1 MGVWEAMFSSEE
13 EGWADAIVGSI
24 STMTNLAIEL
34 PSTLLVLIS
43 TALLL
48 VWDSTCQG
56 AQQVSDALGLE
67 EWWALE
73 HTLWTLLILQSL
85 PIVLKRAGG
94 DKGKILLQ
102 ILTIVQIICT
112 WGALIFYLNGLQGGA
127 IFGGNLSHPSM
138 AFLALIVQTIMITL
152 KQMRQD
158 MAGIGHDKDVSDERF
173 KAVYGVYDMAVKYEE
188 ALFLLIAVFGLPSLD
203 LDALMADPTPLL
215 AVLPVLGL
223 TYNWKKF
230 EGALFPEEKVETTEL
245 ANGAP
250 PQVAEEAKPEEPAP
264 EADQPEPELE
274 PEDKEAEADD
284 PEVSFKT
291 DTVEETK
298 PEETETKIDESE
310 KVEEVAVPEPVVPK
324 VSLITKIKGAVCGL
338 VGKLVGFFNCILT
351 KVLSLI
357 NLIVTKVL
365 SLVNLVTDAI
375 KALPWDCIVGL
386 ITTYGITAGI
396 TYAYWILT
404 AEDNLVFVAPSI
416 GLLAPLILGKIQEKN
431 WLDAKGAHLTN
442 EILKTVSL
450 GVHYYI
456 YKTYISLAE

>member
-13 EGWADAIVGSI
+13 ESWVDTVVDGV
-24 STMTNLAIEL
+24 STVTNLAIEL
-34 PSTLLVLIS
+34 PCTLLALIS

-48 VWDSTCQG
+48 VWDYTCQG

-85 PIVLKRAGG
+85 PLVLKRAKG
-94 DKGKILLQ
+94 DKGKMLLQ
-102 ILTIVQIICT
+102 ILSMVQILCT
-112 WGALIFYLNGLQGGA
+112 WGALIFYLNGLQGGV

-138 AFLALIVQTIMITL
+138 AFLALIVQVIMITL
-152 KQMRQD
+152 RQMRID

-173 KAVYGVYDMAVKYEE
+173 KAMYGVYDMAVKYEE
-188 ALFLLIAVFGLPSLD
+188 AGFLLIAVFGLPRLD
-203 LDALMADPTPLL
+203 LEALMADPTPLL
-215 AVLPVLGL
+215 AAIPFLGL
-223 TYNWKKF
+223 AYDWKKF
-230 EGALFPEEKVETTEL
+230 EGALFPEEKVETVEL

-250 PQVAEEAKPEEPAP
+250 PKFAEEAIPEEPVP

-274 PEDKEAEADD
+274 PEEKEAEADD

-291 DTVEETK
+291 DTDETK
-298 PEETETKIDESE
+298 TEETEAKVDESE
-310 KVEEVAVPEPVVPK
+310 KIEEVVPEPVVTK

-338 VGKLVGFFNCILT
+338 IGKIVGFLNCILT

-365 SLVNLVTDAI
+365 SLVNLITDAI
-375 KALPWDCIVGL
+375 KALPWDCIVGF
-386 ITTYGITAGI
+386 ITTYGITAGV

-404 AEDNLVFVAPSI
+404 VEDNLVFVAPSI
-416 GLLAPLILGKIQEKN
+416 GLLAPLILGKVQEKN

>member
-1 MGVWEAMFSSEE
+1 MILTGIFVFSVKSFNTLEIFRIN
-13 EGWADAIVGSI
+13 GHIY
-24 STMTNLAIEL
+24 STIYI
-34 PSTLLVLIS
+34 LI
-43 TALLL
+43 
-48 VWDSTCQG
+48 
-56 AQQVSDALGLE
+56 
-67 EWWALE
+67 
-73 HTLWTLLILQSL
+73 LILQ
-85 PIVLKRAGG
+85 
-94 DKGKILLQ
+94 
-102 ILTIVQIICT
+102 
-112 WGALIFYLNGLQGGA
+112 
-127 IFGGNLSHPSM
+127 
-138 AFLALIVQTIMITL
+138 
-152 KQMRQD
+152 
-158 MAGIGHDKDVSDERF
+158 
-173 KAVYGVYDMAVKYEE
+173 
-188 ALFLLIAVFGLPSLD
+188 
-203 LDALMADPTPLL
+203 
-215 AVLPVLGL
+215 
-223 TYNWKKF
+223 
-230 EGALFPEEKVETTEL
+230 GALFPEEKVETTEL

-250 PQVAEEAKPEEPAP
+250 PQVAEEAKPEESVP

-274 PEDKEAEADD
+274 PEHKEAEADD

-298 PEETETKIDESE
+298 AKETETKVDESE
-310 KVEEVAVPEPVVPK
+310 KVEEVVPEPVVPK

-338 VGKLVGFFNCILT
+338 VGKIVGFFNCIMT

-365 SLVNLVTDAI
+365 SLVNLITDAI